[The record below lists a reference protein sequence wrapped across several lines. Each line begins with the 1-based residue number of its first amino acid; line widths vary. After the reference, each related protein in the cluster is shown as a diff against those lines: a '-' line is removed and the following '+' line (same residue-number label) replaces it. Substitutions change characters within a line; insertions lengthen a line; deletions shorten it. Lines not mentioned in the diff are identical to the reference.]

1 MKIAENFMAG
11 LYLSNWLSIKVPSS
25 ETIRIICFEYSM
37 LALEKKIS
45 KNNKTLTYLMR
56 LVSLR

>member
-11 LYLSNWLSIKVPSS
+11 LYLSNWLSIKISSS
-25 ETIRIICFEYSM
+25 ETIPINYFEYFM
-37 LALEKKIS
+37 LALDNNHS

-56 LVSLR
+56 NS

>member
-11 LYLSNWLSIKVPSS
+11 LYLSNWLSIKIASS
-25 ETIRIICFEYSM
+25 ETIPISCFEYFI
-37 LALEKKIS
+37 LALENNLS

-56 LVSLR
+56 NS

>member
-11 LYLSNWLSIKVPSS
+11 LYLSNWISKKISSS
-25 ETIRIICFEYSM
+25 EAIPISCFEYSM
-37 LALEKKIS
+37 LALENNLS

-56 LVSLR
+56 NS

>member
-1 MKIAENFMAG
+1 MKITENFMAG

-25 ETIRIICFEYSM
+25 ETIPIICFEYYM
-37 LALEKKIS
+37 LALENNLS

-56 LVSLR
+56 NS